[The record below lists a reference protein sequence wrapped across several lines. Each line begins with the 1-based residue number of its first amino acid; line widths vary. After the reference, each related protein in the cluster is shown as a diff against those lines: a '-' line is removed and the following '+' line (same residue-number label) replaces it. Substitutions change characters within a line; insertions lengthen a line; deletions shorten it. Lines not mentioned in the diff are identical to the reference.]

1 VICLVQIV
9 LSLEKEYNKK
19 LRDIAQK
26 EFGGERGSLSMA
38 VEKGIDL
45 LEKQINMKKAR
56 EKLLLL
62 SKENKKLGLGKF
74 NRDEIYEDIN

>member
-1 VICLVQIV
+1 MVQIV

-19 LRDIAQK
+19 LRDIAKK
-26 EFGGERGSLSMA
+26 EFGGERGSLSLA

-45 LEKQINMKKAR
+45 LEKQVKMENAR

-62 SKENKKLGLGKF
+62 AKENKKIGIGKF
-74 NRDEIYEDIN
+74 NRDELYEDIN